1 MPMEPA
7 PIMRTRGAEG
17 WEDIVGGLAGVVG
30 VVLVWSLGF
39 GSRMDSRSGQGGE
52 DECFGVDV

>member
-1 MPMEPA
+1 
-7 PIMRTRGAEG
+7 MRTRGAEG